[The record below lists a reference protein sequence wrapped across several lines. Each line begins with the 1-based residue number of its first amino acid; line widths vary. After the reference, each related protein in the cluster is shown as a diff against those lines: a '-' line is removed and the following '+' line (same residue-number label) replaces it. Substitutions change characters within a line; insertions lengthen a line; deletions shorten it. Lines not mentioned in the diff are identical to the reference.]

1 MKKLILLSLFVISC
15 SNEDFGENITDS
27 NDNNGWNGN
36 VFSFNKIDINAQW
49 TLDKER
55 QPISK
60 PISNPVVFQKQIS
73 TLSSLKINQSNIN
86 YEDSLD
92 VGILQIDSPKT
103 GELASNEKVS
113 VIIGNYG
120 YLPIFDSLQISLRL
134 KYEDQDFGDKIF
146 ETVVLKDSIA
156 PVEAIEY
163 HFNSELDFSEKGVY
177 YLEVNTEM
185 NGDMDSSNNSF
196 LKEIKSLQY
205 SDVCN
210 IHSLIFYDDNKFKL
224 YTLDEE
230 GLCNYVI
237 FGEYLYEKDNNLI
250 RLYSPDSSIDA
261 NLIGNIYD
269 VSSDDNGDFSG
280 TIDIDGICIQL
291 EDGYKEELYSEGLT
305 YVPDNN
311 LEKYLIEIG
320 LDDIEDGY
328 ITNSQAASLSSI
340 AIEATDNYEQG
351 GSVDFWNFEERFTN
365 RISNLAGV
373 EAFPNLSQI
382 LLTGQNLDS
391 INISMNSSLKTFNA
405 NFNTFKTLNTDN
417 NPDLELLSI
426 DSNEVPPILN
436 FSNNSKLKSLSTPMC
451 SIEGFIGEG
460 GYYDISNLT
469 ELEFLDLYDNKLS
482 SVDITKN
489 TKLKEIRIN
498 IGNEISSIDFSNNL
512 ILETILANNSGLK
525 GSLDI
530 SNLSELKILNIGYN
544 DVNSIDLSNNTKLEY
559 LELNGNKI
567 EGEIDVS
574 NCTNLL
580 EFYANSGNNITCI
593 KVNQNQLDA
602 YNGTSVPDGFKWEL
616 SIEPTLVCD

>member
-1 MKKLILLSLFVISC
+1 MKKLILLSLIVISC

-120 YLPIFDSLQISLRL
+120 YLPILDSLQISLRL
-134 KYEDQDFGDKIF
+134 KYEDQDFADKIF

-177 YLEVNTEM
+177 YLEVTTEM

-250 RLYSPDSSIDA
+250 RLYSPDSSNDA

-305 YVPDNN
+305 YIPDNN

-340 AIEATDNYEQG
+340 TIQATDNYEQG
-351 GSVDFWNFEERFTN
+351 GSIGFWNFEERFTN

-373 EAFPNLSQI
+373 EAFPNLSLI

-498 IGNEISSIDFSNNL
+498 IGNEIASIDFSNNL
-512 ILETILANNSGLK
+512 ILETILANSSGLK

-580 EFYANSGNNITCI
+580 EFYANNGNNITCI

-602 YNGTSVPDGFKWEL
+602 YNGTNVPDGFKWEL

>member
-15 SNEDFGENITDS
+15 SNEDFGENITDN

-120 YLPIFDSLQISLRL
+120 YLPILDSLQISLRL

-177 YLEVNTEM
+177 YLEVTTEM

-250 RLYSPDSSIDA
+250 RLYSPDSSNDA

-305 YVPDNN
+305 YIPDNN

-340 AIEATDNYEQG
+340 AIQATDNYEQG
-351 GSVDFWNFEERFTN
+351 GSIGFWNFEERFTN

-451 SIEGFIGEG
+451 SIEGFIGED

-498 IGNEISSIDFSNNL
+498 IGNEIASIDFSNNL

-580 EFYANSGNNITCI
+580 EFYANNGNNITCI

-602 YNGTSVPDGFKWEL
+602 YNGTNVPDGFKWEL

>member
-1 MKKLILLSLFVISC
+1 MKKLILLSLIVISC

-120 YLPIFDSLQISLRL
+120 YLPILDSLQISLRL
-134 KYEDQDFGDKIF
+134 KYEDQDFADKIF

-177 YLEVNTEM
+177 YLEVTTEM

-250 RLYSPDSSIDA
+250 RLYSPDSSNDA

-305 YVPDNN
+305 YIPDNN

-340 AIEATDNYEQG
+340 TIEATDNYEQG
-351 GSVDFWNFEERFTN
+351 GSIGFWNFEERFTN

-498 IGNEISSIDFSNNL
+498 IGNEIASIDFSNNL
-512 ILETILANNSGLK
+512 ILETILANSSGLK

-580 EFYANSGNNITCI
+580 EFYANNGNNITCI

-602 YNGTSVPDGFKWEL
+602 YNGTNVPDGFKWEL